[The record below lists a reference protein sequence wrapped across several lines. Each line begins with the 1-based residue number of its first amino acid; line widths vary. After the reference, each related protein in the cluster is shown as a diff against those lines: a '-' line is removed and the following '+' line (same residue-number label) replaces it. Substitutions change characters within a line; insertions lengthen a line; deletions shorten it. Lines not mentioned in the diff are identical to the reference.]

1 MIPITDDINLAE
13 HELEFHYVTAAGP
26 GGQNVNKVATAAH
39 LHFDAVSSPSLPEDV
54 KRRLRSA
61 AGNRLTANGVLIIKA
76 QRYRSQERNREDAVE
91 RLVSILRRAAVPA
104 RARRTTRPTQASVAQ
119 RLAEKRLRGSRK
131 QSRLSTNAQD
141 EEE

>member
-39 LHFDAVSSPSLPEDV
+39 LHFDAASSPSLPEEV
-54 KRRLRSA
+54 KRRMRSV
-61 AGNRLTANGVLIIKA
+61 AGSRLTANGVLIIKA
-76 QRYRSQERNREDAVE
+76 QRYRSQERNRDDAVE
-91 RLVSILRRAAVPA
+91 RLVSILRRASVPA
-104 RARRTTRPTQASVAQ
+104 RARRTTRPSQASVEQ
-119 RLAEKRLRGSRK
+119 RLAEKRLRGNRK
-131 QSRLSTNAQD
+131 QSRSSANGPD